1 MGRSF
6 REEALTSLWQAFAA
20 YAGRPVP
27 EREKTVWAELVQEE
41 RIPRRT
47 VLQRV
52 GEPPSWYYYL
62 YKGLC
67 RQYYLDTGG
76 GDITRGFATEGEFC
90 CTECHIQS
98 DVAAFYVEA
107 LEDCEA
113 LAFRYEALDRLRD
126 SPYMKDV
133 YIGALEKQLRQR
145 ICREASFMAERAADR
160 YRSFCRSYPN
170 YETRVRQ
177 AYLASYLGMTPEN
190 LSRVRR
196 TLKERNG

>member
-1 MGRSF
+1 MGKSF
-6 REEALTSLWQAFAA
+6 REEALASLWRVFAA

-27 EREKTVWAELVQEE
+27 EREKAVWAELVQER

-47 VLQRV
+47 VLLRV
-52 GEPPSWYYYL
+52 GEAPSWYYFL

-76 GDITRGFATEGEFC
+76 GDVTRGFATEGEFC

-98 DVAAFYVEA
+98 AVSAYYVET
-107 LEDCEA
+107 LENCEA
-113 LAFRYEALDRLRD
+113 LAFRYETLDQLRD

-145 ICREASFMAERAADR
+145 IYREASFMAERAVDR
-160 YRSFCRSYPN
+160 YRSFRRSYPN

-196 TLKERNG
+196 TLKEWNG